1 MGKSQFNFGKNA
13 REKARQLKQMEKLA
27 KRSQAKKYK
36 ADMEKILNK
45 KPEISEQK
53 PDPIIVVEPL

>member
-1 MGKSQFNFGKNA
+1 METKNGKIPVQFW
-13 REKARQLKQMEKLA
+13 MEKLA

-53 PDPIIVVEPL
+53 PAPIIIVEPL